1 MTDSLDGADSE
12 RIRRHPNGGDLYTPV
27 GVQFFDLLDLLH
39 REYGSWRVVAWKTEL
54 RLKQLRTLRSGERK
68 AISLRVL
75 DRMITTSGVG
85 DLSDFTFFTAED
97 LVKLG
102 IWKEPRYVEGNKR
115 IQGSEITVAPEM
127 TRLERERLG
136 RKKRR
141 DKIAKRKKRE
151 KLEAKQEAAKWK
163 PRRRGWFA

>member
-1 MTDSLDGADSE
+1 VTSAD
-12 RIRRHPNGGDLYTPV
+12 RKRLHPAHGELYTPI
-27 GVQFFDLLDLLH
+27 GPQFYALLDQLYL
-39 REYGSWRVVAWKTEL
+39 EYGSWRIVAWKTEL
-54 RLKQLRTLRSGERK
+54 RLKQLRTLRRGERK

-85 DLSDFTFFTAED
+85 NLGDFIFFTAED

-115 IQGSEITVAPEM
+115 IQGSEITEAPIM

-163 PRRRGWFA
+163 KRSDGWFR